1 MSIHPQLLW
10 VACSLAAVRGS
21 GGVVDTSS
29 SSSDAITGSSSG
41 NNPGYTYLE
50 WDGDDK
56 CCEILDDEQ
65 SSCPKADGAVHKY
78 QCKGWK
84 TGRRLSAGAGPV
96 GPLKADTGSTVAIVF
111 MVLAVF
117 VGVLA
122 EQVLKKL
129 HKYGGPAIPYTAFIL
144 IIGLITRIAAEA
156 KGTYKHLSC
165 SFHVWET
172 MDGHLLL
179 YAFIPPLV
187 FGDAMNLDFNI
198 LKNCV
203 SQCATLA
210 FPGVAIGAALFAVIV
225 KYVIPSTAH
234 WGWDLSLAFG
244 AVMSATDP
252 VAVVALLKQLG
263 APDSLTMIIGGESL
277 LNDGMAMILWA
288 VRRTAC
294 CLPPRLRRP
303 RHRPRHRPH
312 HPRPLHQH
320 HCRHHH
326 HHHRHHHRRLL
337 AITAAAITAAFA
349 PPPPSP
355 DEPYQPRE
363 RTARN

>member
-1 MSIHPQLLW
+1 MVRPQLLW
-10 VACSLAAVRGS
+10 VACSLAAVRGV
-21 GGVVDTSS
+21 GGSAATSS
-29 SSSDAITGSSSG
+29 LDAITGSSSG
-41 NNPGYTYLE
+41 SDGLKAGYTYIK
-50 WDGDDK
+50 WDGEPK
-56 CCEILDDEQ
+56 CCDILDDEQ
-65 SSCPKADGAVHKY
+65 SSCPKADGSVHKY
-78 QCKGWK
+78 QCHPDS
-84 TGRRLSAGAGPV
+84 TGRRLSAGSGPV
-96 GPLKADTGSTVAIVF
+96 GPLQADTGATVAIVF

-144 IIGLITRIAAEA
+144 IIGLVTRIAAEA

-198 LKNCV
+198 LKNCL

-210 FPGVAIGAALFAVIV
+210 FPGVAIGAALFAVVV
-225 KYVIPSTAH
+225 KYIIPSTVH

-288 VRRTAC
+288 VRRTAR
-294 CLPPRLRRP
+294 CLSPRLR
-303 RHRPRHRPH
+303 RPRHRPH
-312 HPRPLHQH
+312 HPRPLHH
-320 HCRHHH
+320 HRCRHHDH
-326 HHHRHHHRRLL
+326 HHHRRLL
-337 AITAAAITAAFA
+337 ALAAAALAAAFA
-349 PPPPSP
+349 STTVATAALTRRTLAS
-355 DEPYQPRE
+355 PRE
-363 RTARN
+363 RHAHN

>member
-1 MSIHPQLLW
+1 MGARPQLLL
-10 VACSLAAVRGS
+10 VACSLAAVRG
-21 GGVVDTSS
+21 GGSS
-29 SSSDAITGSSSG
+29 AAASLEAITGSSSG
-41 NNPGYTYLE
+41 SDGKIPGYTYLP
-50 WDGDDK
+50 WDGDIK

-65 SSCPKADGAVHKY
+65 SSCPKADGTVHKY
-78 QCKGWK
+78 QCDLDA

-117 VGVLA
+117 IGVLA

-129 HKYGGPAIPYTAFIL
+129 QKLGGPAIPYTAFIL
-144 IIGLITRIAAEA
+144 IIGLVTRIAAEA

-198 LKNCV
+198 LKNCL

-210 FPGVAIGAALFAVIV
+210 FPGVAIGAALFAVVV
-225 KYVIPSTAH
+225 KYIIPSTVH

-288 VRRTAC
+288 VRRMPAQ
-294 CLPPRLRRP
+294 CLPPPPDDPSHCHRRHRHHLHYRRLRL
-303 RHRPRHRPH
+303 HHRPH
-312 HPRPLHQH
+312 QPLG
-320 HCRHHH
+320 
-326 HHHRHHHRRLL
+326 
-337 AITAAAITAAFA
+337 
-349 PPPPSP
+349 
-355 DEPYQPRE
+355 
-363 RTARN
+363 